1 MKEVQT
7 RILLVEDERNLAEGL
22 AYNLRCEG
30 YETAIAPDGEAAL
43 RLFEQGPWS
52 LVILDLMLPLV
63 DGLEVARRMRE
74 KDLQIPILILTAKG
88 REKDRIEG
96 LASGADDYLTKPFH
110 LQELLLRVQGMLR
123 RRSWYRQVS
132 ASGSRV
138 RFGSNCWVD
147 FDLGKAGG
155 PFGPRELTEKEVG
168 ILKLLVER
176 EGEVV
181 TREELLA
188 TVWGYHP
195 EVETRTV
202 DNFIRRL
209 RTYFEED
216 PSTPRHILSARGRG
230 YRFER

>member
-1 MKEVQT
+1 M
-7 RILLVEDERNLAEGL
+7 EDEKNLAEGL

-30 YETAIAPDGEAAL
+30 YETAIAPDGEVAL
-43 RLFEQGPWS
+43 RLFEEGPWS
-52 LVILDLMLPLV
+52 LVILDLMLPRV
-63 DGLEVARRMRE
+63 DGIEVARKIRQ
-74 KDLQIPILILTAKG
+74 KDLQIPILILTARG

-96 LASGADDYLTKPFH
+96 LSSGADDYLTKPFH

-123 RRSWYRQVS
+123 RRSWYRQVPD
-132 ASGSRV
+132 SGPMV
-138 RFGSNCWVD
+138 CFGSNCWVD
-147 FDLGKAGG
+147 FGLRKAAG
-155 PFGPRELTEKEVG
+155 PFGPRDLTEMEAG
-168 ILKLLVER
+168 ILKLLFER

-188 TVWGYHP
+188 TVWGYRP

-216 PSTPRHILSARGRG
+216 PSTPRHILAVRGRG